1 MGNLQRAVAPVATAL
16 KLLFGGLTITQKP
29 QYQRRKIELCGY
41 HRPKYFPRLIPDMGL
56 FPKVCIETNN

>member
-29 QYQRRKIELCGY
+29 QYQRRKIELCVATTGQNI
-41 HRPKYFPRLIPDMGL
+41 FQD
-56 FPKVCIETNN
+56 